1 MSDAWKEL
9 QAMKIKQNS
18 YRERLEKRKKERQDI
33 LGASLG
39 VPLSAEGSPG
49 TIRSVPSP
57 CTIKNE
63 NCTSHFSR
71 IMYYIFFSNILTPF
85 SADSQS
91 KFEEMVETEHGLLR
105 VLSNL
110 TLQLPITCREIS
122 ALVGKDVNPNAVASL
137 LHKFAAQLL
146 IVYVNG

>member
-9 QAMKIKQNS
+9 QAMKSKQNS

-33 LGASLG
+33 CASLG

-63 NCTSHFSR
+63 NCTYF
-71 IMYYIFFSNILTPF
+71 IVNIKFF
-85 SADSQS
+85 
-91 KFEEMVETEHGLLR
+91 
-105 VLSNL
+105 
-110 TLQLPITCREIS
+110 
-122 ALVGKDVNPNAVASL
+122 
-137 LHKFAAQLL
+137 
-146 IVYVNG
+146 

>member
-9 QAMKIKQNS
+9 QAMKSKQNS

-63 NCTSHFSR
+63 NCKSCFVHLVC
-71 IMYYIFFSNILTPF
+71 YIIVLKFFHIF
-85 SADSQS
+85 
-91 KFEEMVETEHGLLR
+91 
-105 VLSNL
+105 
-110 TLQLPITCREIS
+110 
-122 ALVGKDVNPNAVASL
+122 
-137 LHKFAAQLL
+137 
-146 IVYVNG
+146 